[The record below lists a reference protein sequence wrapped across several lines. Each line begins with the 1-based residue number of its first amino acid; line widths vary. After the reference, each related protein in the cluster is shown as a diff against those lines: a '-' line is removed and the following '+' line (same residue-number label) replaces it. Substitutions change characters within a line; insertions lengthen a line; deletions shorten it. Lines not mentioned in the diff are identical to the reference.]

1 MAIDP
6 KEDWAQGRGER
17 WAANLA
23 GMEATLR
30 PIDEPLVAAL
40 AIDAPLRIAD
50 IGCGGGGT
58 SLEILRRAPKG
69 SIVHGYDLSPALVGL
84 ARARI
89 PAGEASIAF
98 HVADMASAT
107 PPEAPYDRVV
117 SRFGT
122 MFYAEP
128 GPAFANVARFLAAGG
143 RGRFAFAV
151 WGPPAENPWIGI
163 VREVAAAMVD
173 LPTPEPDAPGPFRY
187 ADPAPLV
194 ALLEAAGLGEIAIA
208 AWRGDLPVGGG
219 LPVEAAAA
227 FAVESFGP
235 FGELLAAKG
244 GDAIERARRAVG
256 ERLRDHVKGG
266 LVQVPAHV
274 HIVTGVRSR

>member
-17 WAANLA
+17 WAANLD

-30 PIDEPLVAAL
+30 PVDAPLLDAL
-40 AIDAPLRIAD
+40 AVTTPLRIAD

-69 SIVHGYDLSPALVGL
+69 STVHGYDLSPALVER
-84 ARARI
+84 ARARV
-89 PAGEASIAF
+89 PEGETSIAF
-98 HVADMASAT
+98 QVADMASVT
-107 PPEAPYDRVV
+107 PPAAPYDRVV

-128 GPAFANVARFLAAGG
+128 GPAFANVARFLAPGA
-143 RGRFAFAV
+143 RFAFAV
-151 WGPPAENPWIGI
+151 WGPPAANPWIGI
-163 VREVAAAMVD
+163 VREVASSMVD

-194 ALLEAAGLGEIAIA
+194 ALLEAAGLVGIEIA

-219 LPVEAAAA
+219 LPVEAAAV

-256 ERLRDHVKGG
+256 ERLREHVKGG

-274 HIVTGVRSR
+274 HLVTGVRSP